1 MKNLIQYHC
10 WNNTDLQHCP
20 FKAGAAK
27 GQAQRSTASGLHQN
41 SSDEGVLLCI
51 ASQKTRCY

>member
-10 WNNTDLQHCP
+10 WNNTDSQHCP

-41 SSDEGVLLCI
+41 SSDAKQHTFI